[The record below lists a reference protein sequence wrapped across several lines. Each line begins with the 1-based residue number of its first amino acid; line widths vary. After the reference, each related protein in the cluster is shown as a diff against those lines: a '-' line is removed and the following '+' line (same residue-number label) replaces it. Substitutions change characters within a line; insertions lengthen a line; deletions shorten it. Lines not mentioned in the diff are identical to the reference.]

1 MRGRFITFEGGE
13 GAGKSTQ
20 ASLLV
25 RRLKE
30 LALTVVL
37 TREPGGSAGAEVIRY
52 VLLSGAAKPLGAEI
66 ETVLFAAARDDHVR
80 TMIIPALE
88 RSKWVVCDRFI
99 DSTRVY
105 QGTLGNVDP
114 RIIRSLE
121 RVTIAD
127 AMPDLTFIL
136 DLPAEIGLERAASR
150 RGERH
155 ADRFEEETLAF
166 HRKLRDAYRDV
177 AAQEPGRCVLIDA
190 QRPQTAVADE
200 IWAIVSDR
208 LDPTTAPLA
217 LEESPQ

>member
-190 QRPQTAVADE
+190 QRPQSAVADE